1 MTSEHEAENNTVQVL
16 LHPVKHEMVGVRNDS
31 FFNIDAD
38 GLQYFAYFLKSEIM
52 S

>member
-16 LHPVKHEMVGVRNDS
+16 LHLGKNERVGVRNDS
-31 FFNIDAD
+31 FCNIVVDE
-38 GLQYFAYFLKSEIM
+38 LQYFAYFLKSGIM